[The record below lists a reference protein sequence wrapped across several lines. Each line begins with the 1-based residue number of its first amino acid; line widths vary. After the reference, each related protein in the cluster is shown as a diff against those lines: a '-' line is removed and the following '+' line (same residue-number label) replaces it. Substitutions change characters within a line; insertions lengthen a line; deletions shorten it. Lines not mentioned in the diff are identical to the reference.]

1 MALFV
6 SGAGDCVAMALLLF
20 LFMKLKLDPLLDAKC
35 GPEAGTGAA
44 GAKASKLA
52 SKLPLALVTPTAGI
66 LDGTDV
72 KSRRSATG
80 GAACGCARGGAALR
94 TAAVLVV
101 AGAALGTGAGVATAA
116 TGLAPSSSP

>member
-1 MALFV
+1 MTL
-6 SGAGDCVAMALLLF
+6 SLF
-20 LFMKLKLDPLLDAKC
+20 LFMKLKLDPLLDAKD

-52 SKLPLALVTPTAGI
+52 SKLPLALVAPTAGV

-80 GAACGCARGGAALR
+80 GSACGCARGGAALR

-101 AGAALGTGAGVATAA
+101 AGATEATLGTGAVVATAA
-116 TGLAPSSSP
+116 AGLAPSSSP